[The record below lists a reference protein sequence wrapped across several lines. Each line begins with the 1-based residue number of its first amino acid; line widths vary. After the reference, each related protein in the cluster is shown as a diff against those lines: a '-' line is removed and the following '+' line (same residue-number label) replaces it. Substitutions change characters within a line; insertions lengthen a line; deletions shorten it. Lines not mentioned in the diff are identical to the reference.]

1 MEEGEGSITIAS
13 MEEGVRPPD
22 EAQQWLAM
30 VFVNLLGEVVKVV
43 NGGDHLER
51 ERKREKERERVD
63 RREEHQH
70 NNHSQLT
77 DLNDKPR

>member
-1 MEEGEGSITIAS
+1 MEEEEGSIAIAS

-43 NGGDHLER
+43 NGGDHSER
-51 ERKREKERERVD
+51 ERESREKSRTSTTTII
-63 RREEHQH
+63 H
-70 NNHSQLT
+70 NLT

>member
-1 MEEGEGSITIAS
+1 MEEEEGSIAVAS
-13 MEEGVRPPD
+13 RKEGVRPPD

-43 NGGDHLER
+43 NGGDHS
-51 ERKREKERERVD
+51 ERERVE